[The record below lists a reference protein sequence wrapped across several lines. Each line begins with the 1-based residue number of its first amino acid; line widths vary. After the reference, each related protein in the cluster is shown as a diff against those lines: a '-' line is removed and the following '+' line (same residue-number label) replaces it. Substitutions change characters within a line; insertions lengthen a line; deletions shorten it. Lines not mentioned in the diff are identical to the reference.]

1 MKYWAAAAGV
11 VLAAAALAPA
21 AGAPASSIRT
31 LDRALEATGGA
42 AAWQLARTQTFMV
55 TGSAAHWEPQQAI
68 MPGGEPRAVGK
79 SQFVETVVPA
89 RHAMRTDWVRQL
101 VYPSPREYRYSEV
114 TLRDRGVVLGID
126 STGLTGAA
134 MSSSPP
140 VHAMATRRLRTYAR
154 EAMRASPMLL
164 AEMARDRTQVVS
176 LSPETID
183 GVAFERLRYRSPHG
197 QFTVF
202 FEVASGLPTR
212 VRTDDDDPV
221 EGDSTFDLLLS
232 DWRMVGTV
240 KVAHRR
246 LYRLNEVTV
255 ADLQLSSVVLGA
267 SVKEEVFAAAVAS
280 GPSRPDTQQS
290 RAQTGPSL
298 KGAADAVPWQW
309 FIRRG
314 NMGTLLDTDEMAWD
328 PAVSKGLRLES
339 LADGVFITQGASHNT
354 LVVEMDDFLVAVDA
368 PVSDAYSAWVLAA
381 LRERFP
387 GKPVR
392 YLALTHHHVDHV
404 AGVRPYLQAGA
415 TLLVGAGAGD
425 YWRTRIARSHRL
437 SPTSPAALEPRV
449 TEVAERFTLSDMR
462 REVAF
467 CLIDNPHAAS
477 TLMAWVPHARLG
489 FVSDIWSPGRDALGT
504 RPTPGQAAV
513 VAAVKRYGLQPV
525 RFAGGHGSV
534 AAWTDLE
541 RIAASRLL
549 RVVSGGAAKA
559 AVAPL
564 AEEWAKRSGA
574 TLQLEF
580 APMGAI
586 AQRLERGEQFDMLIM
601 TPEALAPLAA
611 QGRLSAESAVP
622 IARVGVGVAVNDKAP
637 RPDISTAAALRDFL
651 LRAKSVVY
659 IDPAIGTSGRFV
671 VEAFEKLGITA
682 QMASRTTLGTGG
694 YVVAP
699 VGRGEI
705 EVGIH
710 QVTEI
715 LPVPGVVLA
724 GELPGDLQ
732 HYTAYVAA
740 LPKTSA
746 EPALARQLVEHLT
759 GPASAQ
765 TYRRTGFVTP

>member
-1 MKYWAAAAGV
+1 MLSPQGIATTT
-11 VLAAAALAPA
+11 LAPWA
-21 AGAPASSIRT
+21 SAPASVNRI
-31 LDRALEATGGA
+31 LDRAIDATGGA
-42 AAWQLARTQTFMV
+42 TAWQSARTQTLV
-55 TGSAAHWEPQQAI
+55 VSGSAAHWEPQQAI
-68 MPGGEPRAVGK
+68 VPGGEPRSVGK
-79 SQFVETVVPA
+79 STFTETVLPQ

-101 VYPSPREYRYSEV
+101 IYPGPREYRFSEV
-114 TLRDRGVVLGID
+114 TVRDRGVVLGID

-134 MSSSPP
+134 LKSSPP
-140 VHAMATRRLRTYAR
+140 VHPMAQRRLRTYAR
-154 EAMRASPMLL
+154 EALRASPMLL
-164 AEMARDRTQVVS
+164 AEMARDRAQVVV
-176 LSPETID
+176 LAPETIE

-197 QFTVF
+197 HFTVF
-202 FEVASGLPTR
+202 FEGASGMPAR

-221 EGDSTFDLLLS
+221 EGDSAFDLLLS
-232 DWRMVGTV
+232 DWRTVGAI

-246 LYRLNEVTV
+246 IYRLNDLTV
-255 ADLQLSSVVLGA
+255 ADIQLNSVVLGA
-267 SVKEEVFAAAVAS
+267 PVKEELFAAADVPGAGRS
-280 GPSRPDTQQS
+280 DLPRPAG
-290 RAQTGPSL
+290 RAGSSL
-298 KGAADAVPWQW
+298 RGSADEVPWQW

-328 PAVSKGLRLES
+328 PALSGGLRLES
-339 LADGVFITQGASHNT
+339 LAEGVFMTQGASHNT

-368 PVSDAYSAWVLAA
+368 PVSDAYSLWLLEA
-381 LRERFP
+381 LRQRFP

-404 AGVRPYLQAGA
+404 AGLRPYLQAGA

-425 YWRTRIARSHRL
+425 YWRTRIARPHRL
-437 SPTSPAALEPRV
+437 SPTSPALLEPRV
-449 TEVAERFTLSDMR
+449 TEVSERFTLSDTR

-489 FVSDIWSPGRDALGT
+489 FVSDIWSPGRDALGAT
-504 RPTPGQAAV
+504 PTPGQAAV
-513 VAAVKRYGLQPV
+513 LAAVKRYGLQPL

-534 AAWTDLE
+534 AAWADLE
-541 RIAASRLL
+541 RIAMPRVL

-564 AEEWAKRSGA
+564 AEAWAKRTGA

-586 AQRLERGEQFDMLIM
+586 AQRLGRGENFDLLIM

-611 QGRLSAESAVP
+611 QGRLRPEGAVP
-622 IARVGVGVAVNDKAP
+622 IARVGVGVAVSEKAA
-637 RPDISTAAALRDFL
+637 RPDISTPAALRDFL
-651 LRAKSVVY
+651 LRSKSVVY

-671 VEAFEKLGITA
+671 VEAFETMGIAA
-682 QMASRTTLGTGG
+682 QMAPRTTLGTGG

-699 VGRGEI
+699 VGRGEV

-724 GELPGDLQ
+724 GELPPALQ
-732 HYTAYVAA
+732 RYTAYVAA
-740 LPKTSA
+740 IPNTSG
-746 EPALARQLVEHLT
+746 EPALARQLIEHLT
-759 GPASAQ
+759 GPDSAP
-765 TYRRTGFVTP
+765 TYQRAGFVTP